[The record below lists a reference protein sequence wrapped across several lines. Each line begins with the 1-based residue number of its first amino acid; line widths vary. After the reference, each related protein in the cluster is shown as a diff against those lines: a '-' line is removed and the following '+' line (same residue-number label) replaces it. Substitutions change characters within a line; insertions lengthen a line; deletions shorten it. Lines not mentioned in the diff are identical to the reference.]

1 VDPSPVRSL
10 PPPVLG
16 RIAGF
21 GSDQSYCG
29 IERRDTQVVSNE
41 CSACGET
48 INRTLVVSE
57 CMFGTGETFEYGVCG
72 RCESLRLLTPP
83 EDLTPY
89 YPDTYYSFEQQVSPI
104 VRIGKLLRAR
114 TAAYGLSGVSRWL
127 GLGRP
132 FPAWP
137 LVLEDQGVTR
147 SSRILDVGSGAG
159 QSLEPLLDLGY
170 RNLEGIDAYLPGSVV
185 VRGVEIIA
193 GNLEDV
199 TDRYDV
205 VMLNHSFEH
214 VTDPAGMLHAV
225 GQLVR
230 SGGLIMVRMPVAG
243 CAAWRQYGSDW
254 VAIDAPRHLHV
265 FSELGFRQFVT
276 KYGMEVTDVVYDSDE
291 LQFWGSEQY
300 RMGMA
305 LTDPHS
311 WSRNKR
317 HSPFSR
323 RAIGRWRREAEELN
337 QKADGDSAIYIVRP
351 ARLPE

>member
-1 VDPSPVRSL
+1 VASS
-10 PPPVLG
+10 
-16 RIAGF
+16 
-21 GSDQSYCG
+21 
-29 IERRDTQVVSNE
+29 E
-41 CSACGET
+41 CIACGGT
-48 INRTLVVSE
+48 IDLSLAVRE

-72 RCESLRLLTPP
+72 RCETLRLLTPP
-83 EDLTPY
+83 DDLAPY
-89 YPDTYYSFEQQVSPI
+89 YPETYYSFAQQVPTI
-104 VRIGKLLRAR
+104 VRVGKLLRAR
-114 TAAYGLSGVSRWL
+114 AAACGLLRVSRWV

-137 LVLEDQGVTR
+137 LVLKNRGVTR
-147 SSRILDVGSGAG
+147 SCRILDVGSGAG

-170 RNLEGIDAYLPGSVV
+170 RNLRGIDAYLPESTTF
-185 VRGVEIIA
+185 RGAEIVA
-193 GNLEDV
+193 GELEDV
-199 TDRYDV
+199 TDSFDV

-351 ARLPE
+351 AMLPD